1 MPFLSSFLHPPT
13 SSPPLPTVEP
23 INVADFVAVHENTS
37 LPVLPPVDTVEYL
50 VKYYDDIPAD
60 EKLRVL
66 LTMNLGQTIDLSKDA
81 RLLGHIH
88 AGRVMRTRVS
98 LRGKQEYNPE
108 IVRRAEC
115 LQLSGIKQPRPTQW
129 KNEKRLSWLQ
139 EHPITGIE
147 SEWVLTTFM
156 SIMTKLDELAEAD
169 AVPGSNIRVS
179 DRYKMR
185 LYEAYFHEDFREE
198 FLRRNDSLSRSGLD
212 ARNSA
217 TQRVRPYHEI
227 VCDKYNDASWVPS
240 TKSFLFFHHEL
251 IETFTL
257 PLKENNVLTYEQ
269 AKRLLVDVKG
279 RLNIVSIA
287 HSNIL
292 YA

>member
-13 SSPPLPTVEP
+13 SSPPPPTVQP
-23 INVADFVAVHENTS
+23 INVADLVAVYEDTS
-37 LPVLPPVDTVEYL
+37 LPVLPAVDPIESL
-50 VKYYDDIPAD
+50 IKFYDDIPAD
-60 EKLRVL
+60 DQIRVL
-66 LTMNLGQTIDLSKDA
+66 LTMNLGQPNDLSKHA
-81 RLLGHIH
+81 RLLGHIN
-88 AGRVMRTRVS
+88 AGRIMRTRVS

-108 IVRRAEC
+108 IVRRVQSM
-115 LQLSGIKQPRPTQW
+115 QLSGPKQPRPTQW

-139 EHPITGIE
+139 DHPITSIE

-156 SIMTKLDELAEAD
+156 SFMTKLDELAEAD

-227 VCDKYNDASWVPS
+227 VCDKYNDESWVPS

-251 IETFTL
+251 IESFAL
-257 PLKENNVLTYEQ
+257 PLKENQVLTYEQ

-287 HSNIL
+287 HPN
-292 YA
+292 AFNA